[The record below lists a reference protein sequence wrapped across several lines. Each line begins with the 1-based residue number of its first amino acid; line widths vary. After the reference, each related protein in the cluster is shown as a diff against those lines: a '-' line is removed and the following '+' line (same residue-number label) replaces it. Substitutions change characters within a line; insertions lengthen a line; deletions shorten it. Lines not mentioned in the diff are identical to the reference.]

1 MVCHPPLALIVK
13 ALCSSQ
19 IEGDKCD
26 VKTLAKAFDKPL
38 RNPRSAIVREIRSV
52 RITSVSQI

>member
-19 IEGDKCD
+19 NEGEECD
-26 VKTLAKAFDKPL
+26 VNVSPKAFTIP
-38 RNPRSAIVREIRSV
+38 
-52 RITSVSQI
+52 